1 MYSGNYYIITLTN
14 DKREIIIHKLGRL
27 RLRVTEIVWYEELGE
42 ASISIQV
49 LGSTNGCA
57 VIDFVDEEERDAYI
71 VELDEVCL
79 I

>member
-1 MYSGNYYIITLTN
+1 MTKEKSLFI
-14 DKREIIIHKLGRL
+14 KLGRL

-57 VIDFVDEEERDAYI
+57 VIDFIDEEERDAYI